1 MIVARSNCEPLD
13 KPLLICH
20 FLNRRRPKIFGRNV
34 FLSFLINVLFLTF
47 FTSQSHTHFRLHYI
61 LTGNHPVS
69 LQEKARVAGLWN
81 LFIPVE
87 ADPEVKY
94 GAGLTNVE
102 YAYLCE
108 QMGRSIYAPEVRA
121 RIF

>member
-1 MIVARSNCEPLD
+1 M
-13 KPLLICH
+13 
-20 FLNRRRPKIFGRNV
+20 
-34 FLSFLINVLFLTF
+34 
-47 FTSQSHTHFRLHYI
+47 
-61 LTGNHPVS
+61 
-69 LQEKARVAGLWN
+69 AGLWN
-81 LFIPVE
+81 LFIPLE

-121 RIF
+121 RIGTSWVICFCGSCCCPYCRLVFLLIGLADKPGAVYIVGL

>member
-1 MIVARSNCEPLD
+1 M
-13 KPLLICH
+13 
-20 FLNRRRPKIFGRNV
+20 
-34 FLSFLINVLFLTF
+34 
-47 FTSQSHTHFRLHYI
+47 
-61 LTGNHPVS
+61 
-69 LQEKARVAGLWN
+69 AGLWN
-81 LFIPVE
+81 LFIPLE

-121 RIF
+121 CIL